1 MLGSTLNVFVG
12 PVVPTPIAPALV
24 PLVEDVSVTHQD
36 TGRSGFQI
44 NLTVGRD
51 AATGANDFPP
61 LADQTFKIGNRVQIT
76 ATLGVTTHVLSDGI
90 ITNVQLT
97 PGLDANTSRLTVT
110 GEDLAVMLDLLE
122 VSLPFPAMADW
133 QIAGLILAGFSVLGI
148 VPMIVPEP
156 SPIIRLPTDSIPQKS
171 GTFLG
176 ILDQMAERWGYVFY
190 VEPGPTRGLN
200 TAYWGPPIRAGVP
213 QKALTW
219 RMGALSNL
227 GSISFQSDGTKPKLV
242 YGLVHERTSN
252 APVPIT
258 GLPFTGQPMSAVP
271 SYVGNLPF
279 VGVKRLEDSE
289 GGDVI
294 AALWRAT
301 GEVYRSN
308 KAAVTANGELDVA
321 HYGSVLRA
329 RALVDVRGVGRT
341 MDGTW
346 YVQSTTHTIA
356 RGNWKQSFN
365 LEREGVGALSDRVVS
380 V

>member
-76 ATLGVTTHVLSDGI
+76 ATLGVTMHVLSDGI

-271 SYVGNLPF
+271 S
-279 VGVKRLEDSE
+279 
-289 GGDVI
+289 
-294 AALWRAT
+294 
-301 GEVYRSN
+301 
-308 KAAVTANGELDVA
+308 
-321 HYGSVLRA
+321 
-329 RALVDVRGVGRT
+329 
-341 MDGTW
+341 
-346 YVQSTTHTIA
+346 
-356 RGNWKQSFN
+356 
-365 LEREGVGALSDRVVS
+365 
-380 V
+380 